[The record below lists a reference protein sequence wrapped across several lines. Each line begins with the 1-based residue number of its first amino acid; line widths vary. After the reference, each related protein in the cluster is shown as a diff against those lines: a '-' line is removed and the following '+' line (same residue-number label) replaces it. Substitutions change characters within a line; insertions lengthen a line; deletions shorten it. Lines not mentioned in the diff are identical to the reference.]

1 MVKRPFNESIH
12 KDHVTNDKLPRLHE
26 DIANRLVCHDMG
38 SISIEVSPGV
48 RDTRYQIKE
57 AYERYS
63 WALNYL
69 DQEQWD
75 DNVS

>member
-1 MVKRPFNESIH
+1 MVKQPFNESIH
-12 KDHVTNDKLPRLHE
+12 KDHVANDKLPHLHE
-26 DIANRLVCHDMG
+26 VIANRLVCHDMS
-38 SISIEVSPGV
+38 SISNELSPGV
-48 RDTRYQIKE
+48 RDTRYQIEE

-69 DQEQWD
+69 DQERWD